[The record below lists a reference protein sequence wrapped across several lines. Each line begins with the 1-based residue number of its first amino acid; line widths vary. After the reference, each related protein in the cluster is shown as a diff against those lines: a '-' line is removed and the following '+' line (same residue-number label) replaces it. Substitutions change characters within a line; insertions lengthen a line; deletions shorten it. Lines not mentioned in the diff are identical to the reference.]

1 MKNLKRTLA
10 FMLTLAM
17 LVTALAVPMTASAQC
32 DHSYVYTL
40 AKVPTE
46 SADGERTG
54 VCSKCGDTVTET
66 MKGMLTDID
75 STPDGGYKF
84 GNTNS
89 NVGAI
94 LNDTPVSDQAIDF
107 VKDLGGVANDP
118 TAGENNRLVLYEY
131 LRQQK
136 DYGYNVSH
144 EEVISEISFGEG
156 VFYFDDAFRMNV
168 FQDGSWKYYGRF
180 TFNGV
185 KDKTTFVID
194 DTTATEKGMFTSVN
208 NKTWS
213 MLYGSLVDI
222 TFMTKTFKD
231 TGKPSQTINFVDGGV
246 QENGNNLCLNLWQ
259 FKMNNC
265 TVKGFNSL
273 FTGCSSLTGPYLTNN
288 TYTDFADA
296 AFQGCGLVDM
306 KVTNNIFEAYGYKTD
321 DGYEPS
327 YFMPQSTFCAGII
340 SNNKISNMVF
350 DGTNRAGRRQ
360 LTGQST
366 TTFSNNTCDRVY
378 GLKNIDS
385 ISGNIFARCS
395 KKDMTDFLETK
406 GTVSSTYTSADAIV
420 IESAASVN
428 KFSADDMTG
437 TYLMSSDCGQATE
450 NAYKFGKIGC
460 DHLFKNNKIQ
470 NSFNHTDIDL
480 SAFPLSY
487 VPANTYYSGTHLN
500 LNGASVYVRVN
511 NTTSNKMAYGC
522 TSLFDA
528 DGNDIGYTDCA
539 VPGYG
544 SWTAV
549 GSGKTRKVLSDERMN
564 IKFTA
569 ATSASGGDR
578 AVCTYTIEN
587 FDVNAY
593 YRFSTEGDAE
603 VLSGNCE
610 TVSYSVDFYNKDGS
624 FATINGKRI
633 QSIYAGF
640 NAADGMIYKA
650 GGGSEPALYNAKITV
665 LVGSTKASSSS
676 PVEVVV
682 PPIKVEKYNGMSNG
696 GSKGINKVKTAVDYT
711 AAGADYDTVAAAINA
726 KTSFNNP
733 DKIEKVYFNEKFGDL
748 RKITYGGKDYYDDT
762 IALQTALNYVKD
774 KNMELVIERGTYN
787 FAYNRDLAYAGYKT
801 GSIYLEGGSTYR
813 VRGLEDVMI
822 NSSGSDMKSGAFFYQ
837 EGEGDVSGYMINI
850 RNVQNSYTSSES
862 GSVFYGI
869 NFKNFMFDKCMLG
882 GGYSLFDNC
891 NIESSIFQGGY
902 LSKSVRQFYNS
913 YIHNSLF
920 IDNYCH
926 IGWVKSQ
933 EEGDTSRTDVG
944 WLFYNTG
951 FVNSTFQNNWSEF
964 MRFSDGSWYENN
976 GYPAT
981 NSLYIGNLLD
991 YTTEIR
997 LGAGDIAISNAN
1009 YHSSKWNLR
1018 WNDKGITNPTK
1029 SMETRSV
1036 GTYHLSSGASVIANC
1051 FSENAED
1058 SPAIYFEGKTTKA
1071 NANGTKAL
1079 KNMTVFGNRYNYS
1092 NNTSN
1097 NIFTTEGQLLA
1108 KYPQFDLDDTCLY
1121 KTLDAKNSTGNY
1133 INYGIT
1139 FLHAPEYVIPGTC
1152 MNDGDM
1158 TAVLSTSQTA
1168 DSISGTKGGIISDSM
1183 LVDYKG
1189 EAYYNGGKTVYP
1201 PVTLK
1206 DGDYTLVYGKD
1217 YTYFDNTI
1225 VGEGKIADNV
1235 TCKLVG
1241 IGKYTGII
1249 TLTYSIVVA
1258 PMDICTAVLEYN
1270 TVKYDGTA
1278 KKPAVKYVYRGTSV
1292 VSTSDYTVSYV
1303 GNMNGTAYAVITGSG
1318 TNYTGELWVPFTI
1331 TGSTHKF
1338 VSTSVVAPTCT
1349 APGYTVYK
1357 CSDSGCSVTYN
1368 GDYKKALGHNMQIAD
1383 GYDQAPTCS
1392 TAGYKGYVCAN
1403 GCGKSEI
1410 VNIDRISHVYRNYVK
1425 KATCLEGGETGIKC
1439 AVCGDK
1445 TVYTTSEAT
1454 GHIKTKT
1461 VKTEGNCK
1469 TAAAV
1474 SEVCTECGATVSST
1488 DLAIDENA
1496 HVWNIEKM
1504 ITEPTCKTSGV
1515 ASATCSVC
1523 GTHDDNA
1530 VIKATGHTPG
1540 EWVTSGSE
1548 KERYCT
1554 VCKQKINQRTVY
1566 SWDFTDKSTAAASA
1580 AEFNSLS
1587 ELNINTSKNT
1597 YSSDK
1602 NSYVIP
1608 YYGKG
1613 AYTVMTQSIPT
1624 DGSFAVADISVKGDP
1639 YWNNITV
1646 PGVVFATDSNGAYV
1660 YRLYINEV
1668 GSIAEEI
1675 YYLQYNKSGTT
1686 VKGVGSR
1693 WSLKPKTLPLPLTG
1707 KSYKTGETITSKS
1720 VSDFVK
1726 AAPTMNGQKYAT
1738 YDYHLNVEN
1747 GVITVSA
1754 DINYSFKSNEHSD
1767 AVEFSVTTAE
1777 RSFDLDIITANAS
1790 TYSDTN
1796 FADKTTVKHTD
1807 FKPQFGLYNY
1817 TFNTLLEN
1825 QEGTAE
1831 LFGATVE
1838 YELPASGSTCEHL
1851 NTKTVP
1857 AVAATCE
1864 TAGRTEE
1871 IICIDCGKTLSGG
1884 QATKALGHDYVTK
1897 RTDATCTVD
1906 GKIVTT
1912 CSRCDYVSETV
1923 LPAEGHKFADA
1934 VVTKPATCT
1943 ETGEETG
1950 TCTVCGET
1958 TAKTIPALG
1967 HNWGEWTVTTPA
1979 TTTSEG
1985 TKTRTCLRCAE
1996 TQTEKIPMLSGD
2008 IAFDWDYTDTSK
2020 GADDLDDMLS
2030 KSELVNSAKADNF
2043 VYNNDG
2049 YLAISG
2055 GSNFSGAVFTTP
2067 TGYAPSSLT
2076 VLAPNSYRETSAL
2089 QYETAGAVIGK
2100 TVSGTGDNAV
2110 TGICQV
2116 VVASKTYGASLHI
2129 TNKSATY
2136 DGSGFRKS
2144 INLNLKSVE
2153 TGEYVGNSYKNAFGI
2168 DIAAANYDRLVYK
2181 YDITVDNDGN
2191 VTVTVTVKYTDPD
2204 TGTAY
2209 ETEAEPITINLAVLQ
2224 AANSSV
2230 TAFTP
2235 AFGVARCLEFNND
2248 SNPAKLYGVT
2258 AVYTKDGSAPSCEHK
2273 NTKTIAAVAA
2283 TCTTAGKTE
2292 EVVCADCGAHI
2303 SGGETTKA
2311 LGHDYKTVTV
2321 ESTCTVK
2328 GSTTT
2333 TCSRCDYKDVKELP
2347 LKDHTAAAERKGVK
2361 AATCTA
2367 EGYTGDVVCKDCGTV
2382 IEAGKT
2388 IAKADHTPSDWIIDT
2403 PATST
2408 SDGSKHTECT
2418 VCGTVLETEVIP
2430 ATGVVYGDLN
2440 GDGVVDTND
2449 AMFVLRYDA
2458 RSLTLSDAQLTIAD
2472 VNGDGVVDTN
2482 DAILILQYDAKIITE
2497 FPVKSTAELPID
2509 EY

>member
-1 MKNLKRTLA
+1 MKNVKKAFAIVLA
-10 FMLTLAM
+10 LSMMIAALSVP
-17 LVTALAVPMTASAQC
+17 VTVSAQC

-40 AKVPTE
+40 VKAPTE

-131 LRQQK
+131 IRQQK

-288 TYTDFADA
+288 TYADFADA

-395 KKDMTDFLETK
+395 KKDMTDFLKTK

-420 IESAASVN
+420 IESAASAN

-564 IKFTA
+564 VKFTA

-850 RNVQNSYTSSES
+850 RNVQNSFTSSEN
-862 GSVFYGI
+862 GTVFYGI

-926 IGWVKSQ
+926 VGWVKSQ
-933 EEGDTSRTDVG
+933 AEGDASRTDVG

-991 YTTEIR
+991 YTTEVR

-1018 WNDKGITNPTK
+1018 WNDKDITNPTK
-1029 SMETRSV
+1029 NMETRSV
-1036 GTYHLSSGASVIANC
+1036 GTYHLSSGAAVISNC

-1058 SPAIYFEGKTTKA
+1058 SPAIYFEGKATKP
-1071 NANGTKAL
+1071 NADGTKAL
-1079 KNMTVFGNRYNYS
+1079 KNMTVFANRYNYS
-1092 NNTSN
+1092 NNTAN

-1108 KYPQFDLDDTCLY
+1108 KYPQFDLDDNCLY
-1121 KTLDAKNSTGNY
+1121 KKLDAKNSTGNY

-1139 FLHAPEYVIPGTC
+1139 FVHAPEYVIPGTC

-1168 DSISGTKGGIISDSM
+1168 ESVLGTKGGIIRDTM
-1183 LVDYKG
+1183 LENYEGK
-1189 EAYYNGGKTVYP
+1189 AYYNFGKTVYP

-1206 DGDYTLVYGKD
+1206 DGDYALVYGKD
-1217 YTYFDNTI
+1217 YTYFDTLAE
-1225 VGEGKIADNV
+1225 VGIGKISDNV

-1249 TLTYSIVVA
+1249 TLTYSIVA
-1258 PMDICTAVLEYN
+1258 TPMEKCTAILEYN
-1270 TVKYDGTA
+1270 TVRFDG
-1278 KKPAVKYVYRGTSV
+1278 KQKEPAVKYVYYGTTLVPS
-1292 VSTSDYTVSYV
+1292 SEYTVSYV
-1303 GNMNGTAYAVITGSG
+1303 GNVNGNAYAVITAKGS
-1318 TNYTGELWVPFTI
+1318 NYSGELWVPFTI
-1331 TGSTHKF
+1331 TGSKHNF

-1368 GDYKKALGHNMQIAD
+1368 GDYIKALGHNMQIAD

-1392 TAGYKGYVCAN
+1392 TAGFKGYICVN

-1410 VNIDRISHVYRNYVK
+1410 VNIDKISHVYRNYVK

-1624 DGSFAVADISVKGDP
+1624 DGSFAAADISVKGDP

-1817 TFNTLLEN
+1817 TFNNLFEN
-1825 QEGTAE
+1825 QEGTSE

-1838 YELPASGSTCEHL
+1838 YELPASGNICEHL

-1857 AVAATCE
+1857 AVEATCVSE
-1864 TAGRTEE
+1864 GRTEE
-1871 IICIDCGKTLSGG
+1871 IICKDCGKTLSGG
-1884 QATKALGHDYVTK
+1884 QTIKALGHKYITK
-1897 RTDATCTVD
+1897 RTDATCTED

-1912 CSRCDYVSETV
+1912 CSRCDYVNETV
-1923 LPAEGHKFADA
+1923 IAATGHKFADP
-1934 VVTKPATCT
+1934 VITKSATCT
-1943 ETGEETG
+1943 ENGERTG
-1950 TCTVCGET
+1950 TCTVCGEQ
-1958 TAKTIPALG
+1958 AAEVIPALG
-1967 HNWGEWTVTTPA
+1967 HNWGEWIVTVSA

-1985 TKTRTCLRCAE
+1985 SQTRACKRCAE
-1996 TQTEKIPMLSGD
+1996 TQTEKIPMLKSD
-2008 IAFDWDYTDTSK
+2008 IVYDWDYTDTSK
-2020 GADDLDDMLS
+2020 GTDNLNDMLGN
-2030 KSELVNSAKADNF
+2030 SELVNNAKAGNF
-2043 VYNNDG
+2043 VYNDDG
-2049 YLAISG
+2049 YLNISG
-2055 GSNFSGAVFTTP
+2055 GWYYYGSVFNTP
-2067 TGYAPSSLT
+2067 ATYRPSELT
-2076 VLAPNSYRETSAL
+2076 VVSANYLRETGQL
-2089 QYETAGAVIGK
+2089 QYATAGAVIGK
-2100 TVSGTGDNAV
+2100 TTRGTGDDAV
-2110 TGICQV
+2110 TRICQV
-2116 VVASKTYGASLHI
+2116 NVMSKTYGTWLVI
-2129 TNKSATY
+2129 NDTTWGL
-2136 DGSGFRKS
+2136 DSGLTAKNS
-2144 INLNLKSVE
+2144 KTVLNFKNAE
-2153 TGEYVGNSYKNAFGI
+2153 TGEYVGSSFENAFGVK
-2168 DIAAANYDRLVYK
+2168 IANENYNYLVYK
-2181 YDITVDNDGN
+2181 YDVTVDGDNN
-2191 VTVTVTVKYTDPD
+2191 VTVIVTVTYTDPE
-2204 TGTAY
+2204 TGTEY
-2209 ETEAEPITINLAVLQ
+2209 VTVAEPVVINLASLQ
-2224 AANSSV
+2224 ASDSTV

-2235 AFGVARCLEFNND
+2235 AFGVARYCEFMQDTNA
-2248 SNPAKLYGVT
+2248 AKLYSVKAT
-2258 AVYTKDGSAPSCEHK
+2258 YIKVDGETCEHK
-2273 NTKTIAAVAA
+2273 NTKTVAEIPA
-2283 TCTTAGKTE
+2283 TCTTAGRTE

-2303 SGGETTKA
+2303 SGGEVIGA

-2321 ESTCTVK
+2321 ESTCEKAGT
-2328 GSTTT
+2328 TTT
-2333 TCSRCDYKDVKELP
+2333 TCSRCDYKDVKTLP
-2347 LKDHTAAAERKGVK
+2347 LKEHTRSE
-2361 AATCTA
+2361 
-2367 EGYTGDVVCKDCGTV
+2367 
-2382 IEAGKT
+2382 
-2388 IAKADHTPSDWIIDT
+2388 WITDT
-2403 PATST
+2403 PATAT
-2408 SDGSKHTECT
+2408 ENGSKHIECT
-2418 VCGTVLETEVIP
+2418 VCHKVLETATIP
-2430 ATGVVYGDLN
+2430 KTGTPAGDVN
-2440 GDGVVDTND
+2440 GDGKIDTND
-2449 AMFVLRYDA
+2449 AIAVMRYDA
-2458 RSLTLSDAQLTIAD
+2458 LLETLSDEAIAAAD
-2472 VNGDGVVDTN
+2472 VNGDGKADII
-2482 DAILILQYDAKIITE
+2482 DAILILQYDSEIISE
-2497 FPVKSTAELPID
+2497 FPVNKK
-2509 EY
+2509 